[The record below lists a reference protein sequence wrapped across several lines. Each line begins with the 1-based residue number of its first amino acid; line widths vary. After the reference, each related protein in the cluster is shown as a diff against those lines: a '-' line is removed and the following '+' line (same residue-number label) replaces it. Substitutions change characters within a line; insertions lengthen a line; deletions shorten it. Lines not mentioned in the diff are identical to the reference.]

1 MFKYLSSL
9 FLAVALLFAAQA
21 PAQTFAHYAGASGK
35 PLASNGMQ
43 QVAEY
48 EYYVYI
54 NGESSDYTDKT
65 TGIKYVYL
73 KLPMQYYT
81 DTKTFGNETEPKGYF
96 RWYDY
101 NTDKGTSKL
110 GKYQSAYNVLT
121 SISDA
126 EGNARGLFAYNLNK
140 TAFKARPFAGP
151 HMSWVGAWYI
161 NKTAN
166 ESNWKGDDIACDV
179 SRYIDYNDKTT
190 PDASTFTHEP
200 TLSVR
205 YIFHI
210 RPAKVIADSSMN
222 AALGKVEDQRT
233 MEDYKHTVFGVK
245 DNDATV
251 TIRLANNAVGDYW
264 FYPMNNFM
272 KHHVFATDD
281 AHKIVASDFSS
292 TTTPVKA
299 TQIMFREYDPTWK
312 YYRQVQVGTSTTLD
326 VSVTTMNNTS
336 WANIEGS
343 TQGVTAPKINIGDK
357 VYLVAY
363 AMNGTNYCPIA
374 NWTIHFTSQYPKQ
387 ATEFTDADNE
397 RTTEY
402 RKAHFKQST
411 DIITFDNVSTDM
423 TKAAPTSP
431 SDNISSTPKPFET
444 SNYGF
449 VYKNLLAYSWG
460 HNSDDASNVGNNKT
474 FWDDPGY
481 SPLHGEYA
489 FYKSANL
496 SGVSQD
502 VRQNNASRYL
512 WYWPSNTLYD
522 RTHERDNA
530 LYGHFFYVDASD
542 EPRDISYE
550 DFTGNLC
557 TGSELYVSAWVADMT
572 TSDGTKNGVPNNT
585 YKRPQVFFRLYGLDK
600 DPATGA
606 VISQKLLGSI
616 ASGDLYTNGEGKTD
630 YSGKAKWYQVYGAFV
645 LDKASNADNFSD
657 FRVAISNG
665 CSSTMGAD
673 YAVDD
678 IEIYQRTAKVKIT
691 QDPPACPDD
700 DLSKGT
706 PEDIRL
712 KMKIDYETIQAL
724 AEGKTK
730 LFFRFV
736 DASTNQP
743 TTTVNYNYNTGT
755 AKYDYGVATIPATY
769 SAAAKIADGLAD
781 NDSLAFEMSSDGDI
795 DLILCNRYFNIDPAK
810 SYYVSMALAADG
822 DDATTVSWGSE
833 QNGVCSIYSGD
844 LKIIQQVINVYG
856 SDNSN
861 EAQVTVGCSDTNVTN
876 YSIKCQVNTSDQEN
890 GGSINLTVPFDW
902 YIGSRQE
909 FIDNGLLEPLQ
920 HFREAYPTA
929 TDLTG
934 GATGNYTAD
943 DKTTLEKY
951 IFDSTHSDGK
961 LLLLNSTTLT
971 GYPFIVGEHT
981 VCAMPTQPS
990 VKVGAYTYN
999 LCDLPME
1006 MTVTATKQGVGLE
1019 LGMKDIIY
1027 PSSAPY
1033 RSLRLGLPQIR
1044 DMQKNKASLKIPV
1057 QKRKVNQAD
1066 DSSADLLFV
1075 PLDYQG
1081 DEKPKAETAVYLLS
1095 TNDPKFKDRSFSANS
1110 SATEWTS
1117 KVLKIATL
1125 DTSTLSHNSTTL
1137 DMKFEDG
1144 IADVLHEG
1152 YQYVF
1157 GLNFTLEN
1165 TTTENPSASV
1175 TCPGNTRVIL
1185 KIVPEYLTWNPAT
1198 GSTATANWNT
1208 DANWRRSTAAE
1219 LYKSDYVDYGTATYH
1234 LTDATTANQVD
1245 AVVTTQNTY
1254 VPMSFTKVTIPQL
1267 SSGRYPLLGNIVY
1280 DNRGLATSMAN
1291 DNNEAAQSD
1300 IQYEMEAEK
1309 ESGANNY
1316 GCVNFKGNL
1325 CDQVYFKPEAQM
1337 MNQQYLVYN
1346 QAWMEYELG
1355 VDVWNSIT
1363 VPMKDIYGG
1372 DFYAPYLTGRQETEA
1387 FQPITWSATDNS
1399 RSKYPFYQRAW
1410 GTEVDE
1416 LSLNGSYTAWDSPTS
1431 LLPLANGTSDGAVTG
1446 WSHVYNQADKAY
1458 AVKETN
1464 GDNYMS
1470 LGLSL
1475 RVGDAYMPNTAS
1487 GLRDNKALV
1496 RLPKADT
1503 QYTYQDVAGT
1513 ASEKTVTV
1521 SRNNN
1526 YKLLVDMDNSEN
1538 AMGTI
1543 KATPSV
1549 VQPTDNNHYYLVG
1562 NPYVNAIAVSR
1573 FLSANASALEEQKVW
1588 VLRDNVIYE
1597 LPATNAVSSS
1607 TDAVLPGEA
1616 FFVKM
1621 SAPQTLTF
1629 TKLMQVESNVK
1640 SGTAATAAAK
1650 PIFVTYALDGGAPT
1664 DIASVLATDE
1674 GDLKTWNPATGQLAV
1689 SYAGSDA
1696 LVSLSV
1702 YTLDGRLWQV
1712 LRPQA
1717 ATTYV
1722 QIPAGVYLVKG
1733 VTKKGSTKVKK
1744 QIVN

>member
-21 PAQTFAHYAGASGK
+21 PAQTFAHYVGASGK

-54 NGESSDYTDKT
+54 YGESSDYTDRAGNKCV
-65 TGIKYVYL
+65 IL

-81 DTKTFGNETEPKGYF
+81 DRSTSGNETEPKAYF

-101 NTDKGTSKL
+101 NTDKGSTKL
-110 GKYQSAYNVLT
+110 EKYQSATNVLT
-121 SISDA
+121 SIQDA
-126 EGNARGLFAYNLNK
+126 EGNDRGLFAYNLKK
-140 TAFKARPFAGP
+140 TVSGRTYKGP
-151 HMSWVGAWYI
+151 HMSWVGAVYV
-161 NKTAN
+161 NNSAN
-166 ESNWKGDDIACDV
+166 EANWKGDDVACDV
-179 SRYIDYNDKTT
+179 GRYVDYNNSATY
-190 PDASTFTHEP
+190 DAATFTHEP

-222 AALGKVEDQRT
+222 AALGKIEDLRT

-264 FYPMNNFM
+264 FYPMSNFM

-326 VSVTTMNNTS
+326 VSVTRMNNTS

-343 TQGVTAPKINIGDK
+343 TQGVPAPKINIGDK

-363 AMNGTNYCPIA
+363 AKNGNSYCPIA
-374 NWTIHFTSQYPKQ
+374 NWTIYFTSQYPKQ

-431 SDNISSTPKPFET
+431 SENISSTPKPFET

-460 HNSDDASNVGNNKT
+460 HNSDDATNVKNKT

-502 VRQNNASRYL
+502 VRQNNVSRYL

-542 EPRDISYE
+542 ESRDISYE

-630 YSGKAKWYQVYGAFV
+630 YSGKAKWYQVYGSFV

-657 FRVAISNG
+657 FRVSISNG

-795 DLILCNRYFNIDPAK
+795 DLILCNRYFNIDPVK

-902 YIGSRQE
+902 YIGSREE
-909 FIDNGLLEPLQ
+909 FIANGLLAPLQ

-934 GATGNYTAD
+934 DATGNYTAE
-943 DKTTLEKY
+943 DKATLDKY

-971 GYPFIVGEHT
+971 GYPFTVGEHT
-981 VCAMPTQPS
+981 VCAMPTKPS

-1044 DMQKNKASLKIPV
+1044 DMQQNKASLQIPV

-1075 PLDYQG
+1075 PLDYQEE
-1081 DEKPKAETAVYLLS
+1081 EKPKAETAVYLLS
-1095 TNDPKFKDRSFSANS
+1095 TNDPKLKNRSFAANS

-1125 DTSTLSHNSTTL
+1125 DASTLSHNSTTL

-1157 GLNFTLEN
+1157 GLNFTLES
-1165 TTTENPSASV
+1165 TTTDNPSASV

-1245 AVVTTQNTY
+1245 ADVTTQNTY
-1254 VPMSFTKVTIPQL
+1254 VPMSFTKVTVPQL

-1309 ESGANNY
+1309 ESGANDY

-1372 DFYAPYLTGRQETEA
+1372 DFYAPYFTGRQETEA
-1387 FQPITWSATDNS
+1387 FQPITWSETDNS

-1416 LSLNGSYTAWDSPTS
+1416 LSLNGSYTAWDSPKS
-1431 LLPLANGTSDGAVTG
+1431 LLPLANGTSDGDVTG

-1458 AVKETN
+1458 AVEDAS
-1464 GDNYMS
+1464 GANYMS

-1475 RVGDAYMPNTAS
+1475 RVGDAYLPTTAS
-1487 GLRDNKALV
+1487 GLRDSKALV

-1513 ASEKTVTV
+1513 ASTKTVSV
-1521 SRNNN
+1521 SRDNN
-1526 YKLLVDMDNSEN
+1526 YRLLVDMDNSEN

-1543 KATPSV
+1543 KVTPSA

-1597 LPATNAVSSS
+1597 LPATNVVSSS

-1621 SAPQTLTF
+1621 STPQTLTF

-1650 PIFVTYALDGGAPT
+1650 PIFITYAFTRGMST

-1674 GDLKTWNPATGQLAV
+1674 GDLKTWNPSSGQLAIA
-1689 SYAGSDA
+1689 YTGSDA
-1696 LVSLSV
+1696 LTSLSV

-1712 LRPQA
+1712 LRPA
-1717 ATTYV
+1717 AGVQYV
-1722 QIPAGVYLVKG
+1722 QLPAGVYLVKAT
-1733 VTKKGSTKVKK
+1733 TKKGNVKVKK
-1744 QIVN
+1744 QMVD

>member
-1 MFKYLSSL
+1 M
-9 FLAVALLFAAQA
+9 
-21 PAQTFAHYAGASGK
+21 
-35 PLASNGMQ
+35 
-43 QVAEY
+43 
-48 EYYVYI
+48 
-54 NGESSDYTDKT
+54 
-65 TGIKYVYL
+65 
-73 KLPMQYYT
+73 
-81 DTKTFGNETEPKGYF
+81 
-96 RWYDY
+96 
-101 NTDKGTSKL
+101 
-110 GKYQSAYNVLT
+110 
-121 SISDA
+121 
-126 EGNARGLFAYNLNK
+126 
-140 TAFKARPFAGP
+140 
-151 HMSWVGAWYI
+151 
-161 NKTAN
+161 
-166 ESNWKGDDIACDV
+166 
-179 SRYIDYNDKTT
+179 
-190 PDASTFTHEP
+190 
-200 TLSVR
+200 
-205 YIFHI
+205 
-210 RPAKVIADSSMN
+210 
-222 AALGKVEDQRT
+222 
-233 MEDYKHTVFGVK
+233 
-245 DNDATV
+245 
-251 TIRLANNAVGDYW
+251 
-264 FYPMNNFM
+264 
-272 KHHVFATDD
+272 
-281 AHKIVASDFSS
+281 
-292 TTTPVKA
+292 
-299 TQIMFREYDPTWK
+299 
-312 YYRQVQVGTSTTLD
+312 
-326 VSVTTMNNTS
+326 
-336 WANIEGS
+336 
-343 TQGVTAPKINIGDK
+343 
-357 VYLVAY
+357 
-363 AMNGTNYCPIA
+363 
-374 NWTIHFTSQYPKQ
+374 
-387 ATEFTDADNE
+387 
-397 RTTEY
+397 
-402 RKAHFKQST
+402 
-411 DIITFDNVSTDM
+411 
-423 TKAAPTSP
+423 
-431 SDNISSTPKPFET
+431 
-444 SNYGF
+444 
-449 VYKNLLAYSWG
+449 
-460 HNSDDASNVGNNKT
+460 
-474 FWDDPGY
+474 
-481 SPLHGEYA
+481 
-489 FYKSANL
+489 
-496 SGVSQD
+496 
-502 VRQNNASRYL
+502 SRYL

-542 EPRDISYE
+542 ESRDISYE

-572 TSDGTKNGVPNNT
+572 SSDPNGKIDNT
-585 YKRPQVFFRLYGLDK
+585 NKRPQVFFRLYGLDK

-630 YSGKAKWYQVYGAFV
+630 YSGKAKWYQVYGSFV

-691 QDPPACPDD
+691 QGPPACPDD

-769 SAAAKIADGLAD
+769 SATAKIADGLAD
-781 NDSLAFEMSSDGDI
+781 NDSLAFEMSSDGDV

-810 SYYVSMALAADG
+810 SYYVSLALAADG

-902 YIGSRQE
+902 YIGSRPE

-920 HFREAYPTA
+920 YFREAYPTA

-934 GATGNYTAD
+934 DPTGNYTAD
-943 DKTTLEKY
+943 DKTTLEMY
-951 IFDSTHSDGK
+951 IFDSTHPDGK

-971 GYPFIVGEHT
+971 GYPFTVGEHT
-981 VCAMPTQPS
+981 VCAMPTKPS

-1044 DMQKNKASLKIPV
+1044 DMQQNKASLQIPV

-1075 PLDYQG
+1075 PLDYQEE
-1081 DEKPKAETAVYLLS
+1081 EKPKAETAVYLLS
-1095 TNDPKFKDRSFSANS
+1095 TNDPKLKNRSFAANS

-1125 DTSTLSHNSTTL
+1125 DASTLSHNSTTL

-1157 GLNFTLEN
+1157 GLNFTLES
-1165 TTTENPSASV
+1165 TTTDNPSASV

-1245 AVVTTQNTY
+1245 ADVTTQNTY
-1254 VPMSFTKVTIPQL
+1254 VPMSFTKVTVPQL

-1309 ESGANNY
+1309 ESGANDY

-1346 QAWMEYELG
+1346 KAWMEYELG

-1387 FQPITWSATDNS
+1387 FQPISWSETDNS

-1410 GTEVDE
+1410 GSEVDE
-1416 LSLNGSYTAWDSPTS
+1416 LSLSGSYTAWDSPTS

-1458 AVKETN
+1458 AVEDTS
-1464 GDNYMS
+1464 GANYMS

-1475 RVGDAYMPNTAS
+1475 RVGDAYLPTTAS
-1487 GLRDNKALV
+1487 GLRDSKALV

-1513 ASEKTVTV
+1513 TSTKTVTV
-1521 SRNNN
+1521 SRDNN

-1621 SAPQTLTF
+1621 STPQTLTF

-1674 GDLKTWNPATGQLAV
+1674 GDLKTWNPSSGQLAI
-1689 SYAGSDA
+1689 SYTGSDA
-1696 LVSLSV
+1696 LTSLSV

-1712 LRPQA
+1712 LRPA
-1717 ATTYV
+1717 AGVQYV
-1722 QIPAGVYLVKG
+1722 QLPAGVYLVKAT
-1733 VTKKGSTKVKK
+1733 TKKGNVKVKK
-1744 QIVN
+1744 QMVD

>member
-9 FLAVALLFAAQA
+9 FLAVALLFASQA
-21 PAQTFAHYAGASGK
+21 PAQTFAHYVGASGK

-54 NGESSDYTDKT
+54 NGESSDYTDRAGNKCV
-65 TGIKYVYL
+65 IL

-81 DTKTFGNETEPKGYF
+81 DRSTSGNETEPKAYF

-101 NTDKGTSKL
+101 NTDKGSTKL
-110 GKYQSAYNVLT
+110 EKYQSATNVLT
-121 SISDA
+121 SIQDA
-126 EGNARGLFAYNLNK
+126 EGNDRGLFAYNLKK
-140 TAFKARPFAGP
+140 TVSGRTYKGP
-151 HMSWVGAWYI
+151 HMSWVGAVYV
-161 NKTAN
+161 NNSAN
-166 ESNWKGDDIACDV
+166 EANWKGDDVACDV
-179 SRYIDYNDKTT
+179 GRYVDYNNSATY
-190 PDASTFTHEP
+190 DAATFTHEP

-210 RPAKVIADSSMN
+210 RPAKEIADSSMN

-251 TIRLANNAVGDYW
+251 TIRLANNAVGNYW
-264 FYPMNNFM
+264 FYPMSNFM
-272 KHHVFATDD
+272 KHHVFAADD
-281 AHKIVASDFSS
+281 AHKIVAGDFSS

-363 AMNGTNYCPIA
+363 ALNGTNYCPIA

-706 PEDIRL
+706 PEDVRL

-781 NDSLAFEMSSDGDI
+781 NDSLAFEMSSDGDV

-810 SYYVSMALAADG
+810 SYYVSVALAADG
-822 DDATTVSWGSE
+822 DNATTVSWGSE

-844 LKIIQQVINVYG
+844 FKIIQQAINVYG

-902 YIGSRQE
+902 YIGSREE
-909 FIDNGLLEPLQ
+909 FIANGLLAPLQ

-934 GATGNYTAD
+934 EATGDYTAE
-943 DKTTLEKY
+943 DKATLDKY

-971 GYPFIVGEHT
+971 GYPFTVGEHT

-1057 QKRKVNQAD
+1057 QKRKVNQTD
-1066 DSSADLLFV
+1066 DSSADLFFV

-1081 DEKPKAETAVYLLS
+1081 GETPKAETAVYLLS
-1095 TNDPKFKDRSFSANS
+1095 TNDPKLKDRSFAANS
-1110 SATEWTS
+1110 SATDWTS

-1125 DTSTLSHNSTTL
+1125 DASTLSHTSTTL
-1137 DMKFEDG
+1137 DMKFVDG

-1157 GLNFTLEN
+1157 GLNFTLES
-1165 TTTENPSASV
+1165 TTTENSSASV
-1175 TCPGNTRVIL
+1175 TCPGNTRMIL

-1234 LTDATTANQVD
+1234 LADATTANQVD
-1245 AVVTTQNTY
+1245 ADVTTQNTY

-1280 DNRGLATSMAN
+1280 DNRGLATSMPN

-1387 FQPITWSATDNS
+1387 FQPITWSATGNS

-1431 LLPLANGTSDGAVTG
+1431 LLPLANGTSDGNVTG

-1458 AVKETN
+1458 AVEDVS
-1464 GDNYMS
+1464 GANYMS

-1475 RVGDAYMPNTAS
+1475 RVGDAYMPTTAS
-1487 GLRDNKALV
+1487 GLRDSKALV

-1503 QYTYQDVAGT
+1503 QYTYQDVAGS

-1521 SRNNN
+1521 SRGNN

-1621 SAPQTLTF
+1621 STPQTLTF

-1674 GDLKTWNPATGQLAV
+1674 GDLKTWNPAAGQLAV
-1689 SYAGSDA
+1689 SYAGSDD